1 MYIVSNIVEKQIV
14 ILKDTCIL
22 MFKEALFRIAKVWR
36 QQKCPS
42 INSWLKMYVY
52 TMEHCSTIKK
62 AEILPFDK
70 TWMDLENIIR
80 KGKYCYHL
88 LWNLKKKMNV

>member
-1 MYIVSNIVEKQIV
+1 
-14 ILKDTCIL
+14 
-22 MFKEALFRIAKVWR
+22 MFKEALFKIAKVWR

-42 INSWLKMYVY
+42 INSWLNKMYVY
-52 TMEHCSTIKK
+52 TMEYYSTIKK
-62 AEILPFDK
+62 AEILSFD

-88 LWNLKKKMNV
+88 LWNLKKKNECMKQNINGVTDTGNKLVVTR